1 MAKEICYEKVVEVVK
16 VLQAEKIDITIR
28 NIQERLGG
36 GKADIIHNYLY
47 RWRKITPILDS
58 LPEQHEILLNYIK
71 KELLYLQIKSG
82 GEALWRWECVEKEAA
97 DLAKMVV
104 ELEMEN
110 ERLRAKLVK
119 LGVNP

>member
-1 MAKEICYEKVVEVVK
+1 MAKEICYKKVVEVVK

-82 GEALWRWECVEKEAA
+82 GEALWRCECVEKEAA

>member
-1 MAKEICYEKVVEVVK
+1 MAKEICYEKVIEVVK

-71 KELLYLQIKSG
+71 KNFFTFK
-82 GEALWRWECVEKEAA
+82 
-97 DLAKMVV
+97 
-104 ELEMEN
+104 
-110 ERLRAKLVK
+110 
-119 LGVNP
+119 